1 MELIFP
7 IKPSEY
13 DPRDFIYEYLP
24 RNKTPIPKT
33 LDLRKY
39 LNYPRNQGKRG
50 TCASF
55 ASATI
60 KEYHERL
67 DCNYQGYF
75 SPDSVYFY
83 RSNKPDFGMFLRDA
97 MQILQKYGIAYEEDF
112 PYTQEREPESV
123 PQKALEVMPNFKIK
137 EYAQIN
143 SIDGL
148 KEALFK
154 NGPCIMAFPVYDNR
168 PEFWRIKSNPV
179 GNGGHAV
186 AVVGYNNKG
195 FIIRNSWGFSWN
207 GDGTVIYP
215 YKEWG
220 AHWEVWTAVDSESSF
235 QFPNESIW
243 KKILRLPCIN

>member
-1 MELIFP
+1 
-7 IKPSEY
+7 
-13 DPRDFIYEYLP
+13 
-24 RNKTPIPKT
+24 
-33 LDLRKY
+33 
-39 LNYPRNQGKRG
+39 
-50 TCASF
+50 
-55 ASATI
+55 
-60 KEYHERL
+60 
-67 DCNYQGYF
+67 
-75 SPDSVYFY
+75 
-83 RSNKPDFGMFLRDA
+83 
-97 MQILQKYGIAYEEDF
+97 
-112 PYTQEREPESV
+112 
-123 PQKALEVMPNFKIK
+123 MPNFKIK